1 MIKYLNNILCLGWD
15 LDNII
20 RYYIDNQLINQVF
33 FKKIYINYIFI
44 LYVMR

>member
-1 MIKYLNNILCLGWD
+1 MIKYLNNFLCLGWD

-33 FKKIYINYIFI
+33 FKKYIPIIY
-44 LYVMR
+44 LYYM